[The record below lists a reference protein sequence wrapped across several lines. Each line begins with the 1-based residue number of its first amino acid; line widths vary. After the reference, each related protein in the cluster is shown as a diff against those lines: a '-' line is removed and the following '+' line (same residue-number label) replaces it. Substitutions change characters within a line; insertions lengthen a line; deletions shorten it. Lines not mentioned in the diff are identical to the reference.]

1 MLEYQQVKM
10 TINRIVSF
18 LPSAT
23 ELIYEF
29 GIQEKLYGVTH
40 ECKYPKDALN
50 KLRVINSIVD
60 SENMTSNEIDSMTC
74 QLLKDAKDIF
84 ILDEKNI
91 MKANPELIITQD
103 TCEVC
108 AAHTNQVSQAMKIL
122 ANKPKTYSMD
132 PHNLTEI
139 LDSVKELGIIL
150 ELKEKAEEIVNSLE
164 KRIQKIKN
172 IKKISRPTVLGIEW
186 IDPFFTAGHWV
197 PEIIELAGGENLVSR
212 QGEHSR
218 RLDFQ
223 EIASINP
230 EIIVLMP
237 CGFDVKRTTIE
248 YENTLKNNK
257 EWAQLEAVKN
267 EKVFAVDANSYFS
280 KPSIRTVTG
289 LEILAKIIH
298 PDEFK
303 KIKTPKDSFSKIY

>member
-1 MLEYQQVKM
+1 M

-40 ECKYPKDALN
+40 ECRYPSDAFN
-50 KLRVINSIVD
+50 KLRVISSMID

-74 QLLKDAKDIF
+74 QLLKEGKDIF
-84 ILDEKNI
+84 SLDEKNLI
-91 MKANPELIITQD
+91 NANPELIITQN

-108 AAHTNQVSQAMKIL
+108 AAHTNQVNKAMKIL
-122 ANKPKTYSMD
+122 ESKPKTHSMD

-139 LDSVKELGIIL
+139 LTSVKELGDIL
-150 ELKEKAEEIVNSLE
+150 ELKEKASEIVSSLE
-164 KRIQKIKN
+164 KRIKRIKN
-172 IKKISRPTVLGIEW
+172 IKKMSRPKVLGIEW
-186 IDPFFTAGHWV
+186 IDPFFTAGHWI
-197 PEIIELAGGENLVSR
+197 PEMIESAGGENLVSR

-218 RLDFQ
+218 RLDFK
-223 EIASINP
+223 EISSKNP
-230 EIIVLMP
+230 EIVVLMP
-237 CGFDVKRTTIE
+237 CGFDVKRTIIE
-248 YENTLKNNK
+248 YENILKNNK
-257 EWAQLEAVKN
+257 KWAQLEAVKN
-267 EKVFAVDANSYFS
+267 KKVFAVDANSYFS

-298 PDEFK
+298 PKEFE
-303 KIKTPKDSFSKIY
+303 KISTPKGSFSKIQ

>member
-1 MLEYQQVKM
+1 M

-40 ECKYPKDALN
+40 ECRYPEDASN
-50 KLRVINSIVD
+50 KPRVIRSMVD
-60 SENMTSNEIDSMTC
+60 SEKMTSKEIDSMTC
-74 QLLKDAKDIF
+74 HLLKEGKDIF
-84 ILDEKNI
+84 ILDERNLVN
-91 MKANPELIITQD
+91 ANPELIITQD

-108 AAHTNQVSQAMKIL
+108 AAHTNQVSKAMKIL
-122 ANKPKTYSMD
+122 EDKPRIYSMD

-139 LDSVKELGIIL
+139 LASVKELGAIL

-164 KRIQKIKN
+164 KRIQRV
-172 IKKISRPTVLGIEW
+172 KKVKKTSRPKVLGIEW
-186 IDPFFTAGHWV
+186 VDPFFTAGHWV
-197 PEIIELAGGENLVSR
+197 PEMIESAGGENLVSR

-218 RLDFQ
+218 RIGFE
-223 EIASINP
+223 EISSANP
-230 EIIVLMP
+230 ETIVLMP
-237 CGFDVKRTTIE
+237 CGFDVRRTITE
-248 YENTLKNNK
+248 YENVLKNNK

-267 EKVFAVDANSYFS
+267 ERVFAVDANSYFS

-298 PDEFK
+298 PREFE
-303 KIKTPKDSFSKIY
+303 KISTPNDSFSRIQ

>member
-1 MLEYQQVKM
+1 M

-50 KLRVINSIVD
+50 KLRVISSIVD
-60 SENMTSNEIDSMTC
+60 SDNMTSNEIDSITC
-74 QLLKDAKDIF
+74 QLLKEGKDIF
-84 ILDEKNI
+84 ILDEKNLI
-91 MKANPELIITQD
+91 NANPELIITQD

-108 AAHTNQVSQAMKIL
+108 AAHTNQVSKAIKIL
-122 ANKPKTYSMD
+122 EKKPKTYSMD

-139 LDSVKELGIIL
+139 LSSVKELGIIL

-164 KRIQKIKN
+164 KRIKRIKN
-172 IKKISRPTVLGIEW
+172 IKKISRPKVLGIEW

-197 PEIIELAGGENLVSR
+197 PEMVELVGGENLVSK

-218 RLDFQ
+218 RLDFE
-223 EIASINP
+223 EISSINP
-230 EIIVLMP
+230 EIIILMP

-248 YENTLKNNK
+248 YENILKNNK
-257 EWAQLEAVKN
+257 EWAKLEAVKN
-267 EKVFAVDANSYFS
+267 KQVFAVDANSYFS

-289 LEILAKIIH
+289 LEILAKIIQ
-298 PDEFK
+298 PSEVE
-303 KIKTPKDSFSKIY
+303 KINTPKDSFSRIQ